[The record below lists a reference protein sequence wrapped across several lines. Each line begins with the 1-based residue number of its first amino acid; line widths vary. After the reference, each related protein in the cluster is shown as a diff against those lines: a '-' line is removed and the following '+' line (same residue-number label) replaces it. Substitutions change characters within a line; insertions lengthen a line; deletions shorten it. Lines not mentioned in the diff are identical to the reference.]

1 MLFYLSS
8 VEKGGES
15 TFPVA
20 DNRTYDEKVNS
31 DLCTSVCMK
40 HFYGMQPSVDT
51 SCLLIMCILG
61 SGPGWS

>member
-8 VEKGGES
+8 VEEGGES

-20 DNRTYDEKVNS
+20 DNRTYDEQVNS
-31 DLCTSVCMK
+31 DLCSSICMK
-40 HFYGMQPSVDT
+40 HFYGMQPSLDT
-51 SCLLIMCILG
+51 SRLLIMCILG